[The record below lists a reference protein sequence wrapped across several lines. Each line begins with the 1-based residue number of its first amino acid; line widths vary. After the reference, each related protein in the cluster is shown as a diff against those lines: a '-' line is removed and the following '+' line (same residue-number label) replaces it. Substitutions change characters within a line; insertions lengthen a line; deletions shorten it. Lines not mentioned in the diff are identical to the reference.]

1 MDEKKIVFC
10 GILVG
15 VYLNVLI
22 VLPFLRLQYLLWV
35 SALTIYSVIAFP
47 LLAYLWD
54 SAKLALTIKIRQF
67 LVGLGLISIIFSMIY
82 GIAFFVGILNPLF
95 G

>member
-1 MDEKKIVFC
+1 MDEKKIAFC

-22 VLPFLRLQYLLWV
+22 VLPFLDLQYLLWV
-35 SALTIYSVIAFP
+35 SALTVYSVIAFP
-47 LLAYLWD
+47 LVAYLWD
-54 SAKLALTIKIRQF
+54 SSKLALTMKIRRF
-67 LVGLGLISIIFSMIY
+67 FVGLGLISIMFSMIY

>member
-1 MDEKKIVFC
+1 MYEKKIAFC

-15 VYLNVLI
+15 IYLTVLI
-22 VLPFLRLQYLLWV
+22 VLRFLDLQYLLWV

-47 LLAYLWD
+47 LVAYLWG
-54 SAKLALTIKIRQF
+54 SSKLGLTLKIRRF
-67 LVGLGLISIIFSMIY
+67 FVGFGLILIIFSMVY
-82 GIAFFVGILNPLF
+82 GIAFFMGILNPLF